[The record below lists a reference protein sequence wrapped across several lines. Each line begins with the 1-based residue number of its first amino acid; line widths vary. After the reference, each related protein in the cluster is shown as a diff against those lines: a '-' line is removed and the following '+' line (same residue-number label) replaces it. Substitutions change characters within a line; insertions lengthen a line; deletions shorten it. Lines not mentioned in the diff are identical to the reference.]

1 MHMECTQPEEIHTS
15 VMHYFNTMSTLWDIV
30 GVDVCIAV
38 RTFLKKSIV
47 DVYTSGRFMYGFFFC
62 WAHFMYNLRRHEDVF
77 FFSFSLSQTSHI

>member
-38 RTFLKKSIV
+38 RTFLEKC
-47 DVYTSGRFMYGFFFC
+47 DCLSGFESYAF
-62 WAHFMYNLRRHEDVF
+62 V
-77 FFSFSLSQTSHI
+77 SHSKHKGCKEGKPI